1 MNMNMKVRHLED
13 ADDIRATVHVTNMA
27 WREAY
32 RGILP
37 DEVLARMGG
46 EPPDEQVQ
54 EAFEQRRDDRDR
66 FLVAENDAGSI
77 CGYVYLQWGEETK
90 TFVGEAEAGLK
101 EIYVHPDYWGQG
113 FGTKLLER
121 GLELVPED
129 IERVKLEALSDN
141 EIGHRFYMAR
151 GFDRT
156 GTGNFEIAGEAYP
169 TAIYTLEL

>member
-1 MNMNMKVRHLED
+1 MNVRQLED
-13 ADDIRATVHVTNMA
+13 ADDIRATMRVDNMA

-37 DEVLARMGG
+37 DEVLANVDG

-54 EAFEQRRDDRDR
+54 EVFEQRRDDRDR
-66 FLVAENDAGSI
+66 ILVAENEDGSV
-77 CGYVYLQWGEETK
+77 CGYVYLRWGEETK
-90 TFVGEAEAGLK
+90 PFVGEAEAGLK

-113 FGTKLLER
+113 FGTELLER

-129 IERVKLEALSDN
+129 IKRVKLEALADN
-141 EIGHRFYMAR
+141 EVGRRFYVAR

-156 GTGNFEIAGEAYP
+156 GTGNFEMAGEVYP
-169 TAIYTLEL
+169 TNIYTLEL